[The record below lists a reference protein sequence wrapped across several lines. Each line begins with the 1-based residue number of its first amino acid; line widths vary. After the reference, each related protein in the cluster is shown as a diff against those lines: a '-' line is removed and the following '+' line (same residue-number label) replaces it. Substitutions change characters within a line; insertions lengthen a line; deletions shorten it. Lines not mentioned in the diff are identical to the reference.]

1 MPAAAHHAQIGM
13 KVMTNGSLSCKIE
26 SEEITNY
33 NTR

>member
-26 SEEITNY
+26 SAEITDY
-33 NTR
+33 KAR